1 MSQLDNSQLKLKT
14 YSTVT
19 NAQVKQGVLS
29 VLCCGLASLRIVVKV
44 QQREQETT
52 VNGQSVKYRTTLIS
66 RYDHSSIYVGAP
78 PHGRKWA
85 RARWRACVLLN
96 RNQAP
101 VPEQEKQLYRTS
113 TFKLMICM
121 CELVIIWL
129 L

>member
-66 RYDHSSIYVGAP
+66 RYDHSSIYVGRRRTAGN
-78 PHGRKWA
+78 GRA
-85 RARWRACVLLN
+85 HDGAHA
-96 RNQAP
+96 
-101 VPEQEKQLYRTS
+101 YY
-113 TFKLMICM
+113 
-121 CELVIIWL
+121 
-129 L
+129 

>member
-1 MSQLDNSQLKLKT
+1 MSQLDNSQHKLT
-14 YSTVT
+14 ALHVT

-29 VLCCGLASLRIVVKV
+29 VLCCGLARLRTVVKV
-44 QQREQETT
+44 QQRERKTT

-96 RNQAP
+96 RDQAP
-101 VPEQEKQLYRTS
+101 EFL
-113 TFKLMICM
+113 
-121 CELVIIWL
+121 
-129 L
+129 